1 MSAMGPSSFIDW
13 MSSGRL
19 APFVR
24 HQAVLDGLCSLVE
37 SNQPAGDMSDPAT
50 SDLILIK
57 TLTPGLRA
65 RSNLGDGRFDHRSA
79 PGSLLVAP
87 PDFAT
92 DIEVFVP
99 HAVRIVAIPAA
110 RLVPLVAEVRP
121 GAAPLHFG
129 RLHRGHVDSPLLKDL
144 LDRIWRL
151 GSAPEPATR
160 LWVEAAIMMAT
171 AELARLAGEPVRP
184 VRGGLAPQVLRR
196 VRERMEADICED
208 LDTEALAAVAGLS
221 PFHFV
226 RAFRE
231 STGLPPHA
239 YRQRLR
245 MERACR
251 LLEATELSVTEIALG
266 VGFGS
271 SQAFARA
278 FRTNC
283 GTAPGE
289 WRRTRGD

>member
-1 MSAMGPSSFIDW
+1 M
-13 MSSGRL
+13 
-19 APFVR
+19 
-24 HQAVLDGLCSLVE
+24 
-37 SNQPAGDMSDPAT
+37 PAGDMSDPAI
-50 SDLILIK
+50 SDLVFIT
-57 TLTPGLRA
+57 TLTADLRA

-79 PGSLLVAP
+79 RGSLLVAP

-92 DIEVFVP
+92 DIHVFVP
-99 HAVRIVAIPAA
+99 HAVRVVAVPSA
-110 RLVPLVAEVRP
+110 RLLQLVEEVRP
-121 GAAPLHFG
+121 GTAPLHFG

-151 GSAPEPATR
+151 GTAPKPATR

-184 VRGGLAPQVLRR
+184 ARGGLEPQVLRR

-239 YRQRLR
+239 YCQRQRLR
-245 MERACR
+245 MDRACQ
-251 LLEATELSVTEIALG
+251 LLQATDLPVTEIAFR

-278 FRTNC
+278 FRAAR

-289 WRRTRGD
+289 WRRNRGD